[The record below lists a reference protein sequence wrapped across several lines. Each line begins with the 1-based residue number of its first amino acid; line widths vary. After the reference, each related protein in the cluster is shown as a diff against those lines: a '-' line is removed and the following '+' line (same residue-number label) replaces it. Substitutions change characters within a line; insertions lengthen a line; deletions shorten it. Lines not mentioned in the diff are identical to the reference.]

1 MSFLLAGVL
10 VYVLAQLAIGVV
22 ISRRIRTEEDYFVAG
37 RRLGPVLAT
46 GSIFAT
52 WFGAETCVGA
62 AGQVYERG
70 LDRTSVEPFAY
81 GITLILMGLLFAA
94 PFWRSRIVTLAD
106 LFRKRYSPAVERAAA
121 ILLIPTSV
129 LWAAA
134 QVRAFGHV
142 LASTG
147 SFEIDVALGISAVVV
162 IAYTAAGG
170 LMADVVTDLVQ
181 AIALGVGLL
190 AVLVVV
196 VLELGG
202 VGPALDAAAESVSR
216 NAATP
221 DFLGTLE
228 AWSIPICGSIV
239 AQEVISRAV
248 ASRSAEVARRSTI
261 LGGGLYLAVGLV
273 PVFLGLVGSRL
284 APDLADP
291 EQLLPVL
298 AGAHLPTILHV
309 LFAGALISAIL
320 STVDSTLLVASSLLS
335 RNLLL
340 AGRDEVSQ
348 KTRLRVARLGVIGF
362 GLAAWALALGA
373 EGVFALVEDASGFG
387 SAGILVIVV
396 FGLFT
401 RFGGPASALAS
412 LAAGAGVWI
421 AGRYG
426 GIGLAHPYLASLAA
440 ALAAF
445 VGVGV
450 ALRRKAAASV

>member
-1 MSFLLAGVL
+1 MNPVLAGIL
-10 VYVLAQLAIGVV
+10 VYVLAQLAIGVYV
-22 ISRRIRTEEDYFVAG
+22 SRRIATEEDYFVAG
-37 RRLGPVLAT
+37 RRLGLVLAS

-70 LDRTSVEPFAY
+70 LGRTSVEPFAY
-81 GITLILMGLLFAA
+81 GICLLLMGLLFAA

-106 LFRKRYSPAVERAAA
+106 LFRTRYSPAVERTAA
-121 ILLIPTSV
+121 ILLVPTSV

-142 LASTG
+142 LSSMG
-147 SFEIDVALGISAVVV
+147 GFEIGFALGISAFVV

-181 AIALGVGLL
+181 AIALAIGLL
-190 AVLVVV
+190 AMLAAVIAKVGGLGEA
-196 VLELGG
+196 LEI
-202 VGPALDAAAESVSR
+202 AATAAARTVDEPGILD
-216 NAATP
+216 TI
-221 DFLGTLE
+221 E
-228 AWSIPICGSIV
+228 AWSLPICGSIV
-239 AQEVISRAV
+239 AQEVVSRAV
-248 ASRSAEVARRSTI
+248 ASRSPEVARRSAL

-273 PVFLGLVGSRL
+273 PVFLGLLGSTL
-284 APDLADP
+284 VPDLEDP

-298 AGAHLPTILHV
+298 AGAHLSTLLQV

-320 STVDSTLLVASSLLS
+320 STVDSTLLVASSLFS
-335 RNLLL
+335 RNLVL
-340 AGRDEVSQ
+340 AGREGVTE

-362 GLAAWALALGA
+362 GIAAWALALGS

-401 RFGGPASALAS
+401 RFGGAASALAS

-421 AGRYG
+421 AGRYL
-426 GIGLAHPYLASLAA
+426 GLGWEHPYLASLGA
-440 ALAAF
+440 ALGAF
-445 VGVGV
+445 LVV
-450 ALRRKAAASV
+450 ATLDRGSTRRI